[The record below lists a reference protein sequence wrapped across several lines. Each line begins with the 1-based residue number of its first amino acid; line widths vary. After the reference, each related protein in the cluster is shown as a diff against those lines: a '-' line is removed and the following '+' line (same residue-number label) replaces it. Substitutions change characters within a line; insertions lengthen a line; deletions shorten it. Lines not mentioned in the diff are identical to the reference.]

1 MDSVKEDD
9 INDQISK
16 YLEMMRENRDK
27 DHMEIVDGI
36 EQREKRRRSN
46 LLEDF

>member
-1 MDSVKEDD
+1 MENSQEEDVNLQ
-9 INDQISK
+9 INK

-36 EQREKRRRSN
+36 EQREQRRRSS

>member
-36 EQREKRRRSN
+36 EQREKRRRSS

>member
-16 YLEMMRENRDK
+16 YLEMMRENRDN

-36 EQREKRRRSN
+36 E
-46 LLEDF
+46 